1 MRTVFRDDHWMLQT
15 QVARFVEQEILPYY
29 AQWED
34 LGVTP
39 GRCGARPEPTD
50 CSIAPFPRPGAMAV
64 TSAMPPS

>member
-39 GRCGARPEPTD
+39 VAVAQGRSQRTAQLRHSRALGPWR
-50 CSIAPFPRPGAMAV
+50 
-64 TSAMPPS
+64 